1 MTDPDR
7 PDLPCFDGLDVIEH
21 AGAAAE
27 AIRAINHITSWR
39 GGGMTYPSDAYAVL
53 TGLAATAAM
62 LPQAV
67 NQIAA
72 VVRAMHA
79 GALIGIDPGTRWEGD
94 PAGAVEHAHAA
105 LALACLSAAQLH
117 TALHTA
123 AEALAFAH
131 WTGADPEAA
140 VIALDGGR

>member
-7 PDLPCFDGLDVIEH
+7 PDLPCFDGLDVTEH
-21 AGAAAE
+21 AFAAAE

-39 GGGMTYPSDAYAVL
+39 GGGMTYPSDAHAVL
-53 TGLAATAAM
+53 TALAAAAAM

-79 GALIGIDPGTRWEGD
+79 GALIGIDPGTRW
-94 PAGAVEHAHAA
+94 AGAVEHAHAA
-105 LALACLSAAQLH
+105 LTAAGVSAEQLRA
-117 TALHTA
+117 ALHAA
-123 AEALAFAH
+123 AEALAFVY
-131 WTGADPEAA
+131 WTGVDPEAA
-140 VIALDGGR
+140 VIVLDGGR